1 MTFENVRHLLRNV
14 HLPNVDIQKELIS
27 IPIVTESQFLLVK
40 CGRTYF
46 KNLKILLPLIG
57 EQPPSFT
64 AKPVAFTKSTFCW
77 RRVFRS
83 SRARSTRSSQPARRG
98 RTNTSSAS
106 AQKGRDSVT
115 ICVCVDGKELG
126 VDEWRRRWLDVEE
139 KDADDHEL
147 SGIGVELINILKI
160 KETII

>member
-1 MTFENVRHLLRNV
+1 MYIFLM
-14 HLPNVDIQKELIS
+14 LIS
-27 IPIVTESQFLLVK
+27 RKNLSQIPQSWNHNIFLVK
-40 CGRTYF
+40 SGRTYF

-126 VDEWRRRWLDVEE
+126 VDEWRRRWLDVAE